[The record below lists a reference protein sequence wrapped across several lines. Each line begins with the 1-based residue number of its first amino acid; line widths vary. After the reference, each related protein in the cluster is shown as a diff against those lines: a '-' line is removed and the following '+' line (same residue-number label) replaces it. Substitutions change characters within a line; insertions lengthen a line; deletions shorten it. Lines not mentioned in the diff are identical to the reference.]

1 MRADDWS
8 IVDPSARGRD
18 SVRISSQTAYDEAI
32 FVLDLAHMPAGC
44 STWPA
49 FWTLSQQG
57 PWPAGGEIDIIE
69 GMCPPISSP
78 RSAKSLTRTLSR
90 AGVNLNTQ
98 NQATLHTSPGCTI
111 PSDGRR
117 QTGYVSFS
125 CGRPDPNILF
135 LHKLKKNTTEPSLVI
150 TVTLTLIS
158 TKGVASSSP
167 KIPPPTVPCS
177 TSTVVDTT
185 LC

>member
-18 SVRISSQTAYDEAI
+18 SMRISSQTAYDEAI

-78 RSAKSLTRTLSR
+78 RSARSLTRALSR
-90 AGVNLNTQ
+90 PGVNLNTQ

-117 QTGYVSFS
+117 QTGCVSFLR
-125 CGRPDPNILF
+125 CARPRRGPYSQ
-135 LHKLKKNTTEPSLVI
+135 TTSERH
-150 TVTLTLIS
+150 
-158 TKGVASSSP
+158 
-167 KIPPPTVPCS
+167 
-177 TSTVVDTT
+177 TT
-185 LC
+185 R